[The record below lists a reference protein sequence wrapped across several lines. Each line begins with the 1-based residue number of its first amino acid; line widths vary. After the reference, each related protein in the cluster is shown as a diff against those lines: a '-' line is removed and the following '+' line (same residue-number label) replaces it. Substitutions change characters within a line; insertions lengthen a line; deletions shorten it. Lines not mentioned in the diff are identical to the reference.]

1 MKRTNYSSGA
11 LWEGKVGYS
20 RAVRI
25 GNVIEVSGTVASD
38 NDRVVAE
45 GNAYE
50 QTKFVLA
57 KIEAALINAGATLHD
72 VVRTR
77 MFVTDI
83 SKWEEYGR
91 AHGEFFRSIK
101 PATTMVE
108 VSKLIDPRYLV
119 EVEATA
125 IIEQKRPGITK
136 TYL

>member
-20 RAVRI
+20 RAVRVGDI
-25 GNVIEVSGTVASD
+25 IEVSGTVASD

-45 GNAYE
+45 GDAYE
-50 QTKFVLA
+50 QTKFILA

-83 SKWEEYGR
+83 SRWEEFGR
-91 AHGEFFRSIK
+91 AHGEFFKSIK
-101 PATTMVE
+101 PATTMVQ
-108 VSKLIDPRYLV
+108 VSQLIDPRYLV
-119 EVEATA
+119 EIEATA
-125 IIEQKRPGITK
+125 IING
-136 TYL
+136 